1 MVAYLYRRHY
11 RPVGRALRACHP
23 RDLLDQIIALCRY
36 RGIEPAVTR
45 ELLDAACASY
55 FVDGCGTASSSSVTH
70 DGSRSRSDLRP
81 MEVH

>member
-11 RPVGRALRACHP
+11 RPLGRPLRACHP
-23 RDLLDQIIALCRY
+23 RDLLDQIVAICRY
-36 RGIEPAVTR
+36 RGIEPVVTR

-55 FVDGCGTASSSSVTH
+55 FVDGFEMTP
-70 DGSRSRSDLRP
+70 SRRDRSAMPSRR